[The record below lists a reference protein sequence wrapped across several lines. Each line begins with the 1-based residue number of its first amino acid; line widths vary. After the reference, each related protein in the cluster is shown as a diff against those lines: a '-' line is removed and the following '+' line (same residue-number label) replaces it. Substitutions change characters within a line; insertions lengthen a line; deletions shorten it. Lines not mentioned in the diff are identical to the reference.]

1 MRLRRE
7 MKKKRVTKEPYEGY
21 TLPESSER
29 GKPFVDFHAVL
40 DDMKIIN
47 SLKDRKRIIKKIRKQ
62 REINNE

>member
-21 TLPESSER
+21 TLPESSEK

-47 SLKDRKRIIKKIRKQ
+47 RLKDRKRIIKKIRKQ
-62 REINNE
+62 KQ